1 MARWLVLNTKFKV
14 HLPLPENV
22 MTQTGASMSP
32 TSNAPGATDEAAA
45 PSLHV
50 KPGSVASTR
59 QNAILA
65 LIQEPEK
72 PVLKTLSILIPVYN
86 EERYLAAVVKRVVEQ
101 PLPGG
106 LVREIIM
113 VNDASKDKTWEIM
126 QQIPGLFPEVSF
138 KLMNKVKNEGKGA
151 ALRDAWAMAT
161 GDLLIVQDA
170 DFEYDPA
177 DYPKLLQPILDGK
190 ADAVFGSRFIGEPH
204 RVMYFWHQMANNIL
218 TMLSNMLTNLN
229 LTDMEVCYKV
239 FTREVYSQIKIRSP
253 RFGVEPELTAK
264 VARMRIGAGPGGTG
278 GKKVRVYET
287 GVAYAG
293 RTYEEGKKI
302 GWKDA
307 VSAIV
312 QIIRFSFND

>member
-1 MARWLVLNTKFKV
+1 MLDT
-14 HLPLPENV
+14 
-22 MTQTGASMSP
+22 P
-32 TSNAPGATDEAAA
+32 TTPNNPGAV
-45 PSLHV
+45 PGVPGVHV
-50 KPGSVASTR
+50 VFEPPYKPP
-59 QNAILA
+59 I
-65 LIQEPEK
+65 
-72 PVLKTLSILIPVYN
+72 KTLSILIPVYN
-86 EERYLAAVVKRVVEQ
+86 EERYLAAVVKRVVDQ
-101 PLPGG
+101 PLPQG
-106 LVREIIM
+106 LTREIIM
-113 VNDASKDKTWEIM
+113 VNDASKDKTWQIM
-126 QQIPGLFPEVSF
+126 QEIPAHFPQVTF
-138 KLMNKVKNEGKGA
+138 KLLNKTTNEGKGA
-151 ALRDAWAMAT
+151 ALRDAWKMAT

-204 RVMYFWHQMANNIL
+204 RVMYFWHQVANNVL
-218 TMLSNMLTNLN
+218 TTLSNMLTNLN

-239 FTREVYSQIKIRSP
+239 FTREVYSKIEIKSP

-264 VARMRIGAGPGGTG
+264 VARMRIGEGGRRKQG
-278 GKKVRVYET
+278 RKVRVFEV

-307 VSAIV
+307 ISAIV